1 MKKMFSVVGQ
11 ILASLFFGV
20 LLAVLMLEWW
30 AGCGETYVNAKGE
43 RIAHECIFIGSW
55 VGK

>member
-11 ILASLFFGV
+11 VLASLFFGV
-20 LLAVLMLEWW
+20 LLAVLVLEWW